1 MCCMYIKV
9 KINSVELQLALRIL
23 YLLIIHQYTNPK
35 GVLLVKSI
43 ESPCAN
49 GTSDCLT
56 ISKNVIIKSQEIESR
71 GLIMAYIV
79 GIDRN
84 QTRMVTTSLDA
95 LIDEDNS
102 VRVIDAYVDSLDLIE
117 LGFKEYSGTNRGQAP
132 YRRSDLLKLHIY
144 GYLNKIRSSRSLE
157 IECKRNLELMW
168 LINAITPDH
177 GTIAGFVKNN
187 RKAFHV
193 TLRNLTLIL
202 KGWGLIDG
210 KLIAIDGTKI
220 RAQNSKHNCITKS
233 GLDKKIAYVD
243 EQINA
248 YLMALEKDSQC
259 EPEFKKKLEDY
270 QELKKQYH
278 QQKQELSNEGLEQKS
293 LTDPDSRRM
302 KNNGSLDIC
311 YNVQSVVDAQNH
323 FVIDISTTNDIND
336 QNQLYIMAKDASD
349 LLETEEGTVVADT
362 GYYNASEIKNC
373 LDDGMTVL
381 IKKAKANNSTKDNEF
396 RKDKFKY
403 DPEKDVYICPA
414 EQQLY
419 FFENTSKNGMKYKK
433 YKCNSC
439 SSCKYKN
446 KCTSSKSGRTLQRWE
461 HEAVLEAVH
470 EKTWSRN
477 ETYKQRRC
485 IVEHPFGTVKRSLG
499 YSFFLRKRIEN
510 VDAEASSMFIAYN
523 LKRLFAVFST
533 QELIAKFR

>member
-1 MCCMYIKV
+1 MIFDSISNKENYKEEKEIYQTLNFFEKLKKWDDVESNAIIQKDWISANPVSFLSKDESECMYEAHRKHIDVHYIMEGIEKIATADVKNLQEKV
-9 KINSVELQLALRIL
+9 PFDKDKDIGFYEGCESGS
-23 YLLIIHQYTNPK
+23 YLLKTGDFMVCFP
-35 GVLLVKSI
+35 
-43 ESPCAN
+43 
-49 GTSDCLT
+49 SDAH
-56 ISKNVIIKSQEIESR
+56 K
-71 GLIMAYIV
+71 V
-79 GIDRN
+79 G
-84 QTRMVTTSLDA
+84 
-95 LIDEDNS
+95 
-102 VRVIDAYVDSLDLIE
+102 
-117 LGFKEYSGTNRGQAP
+117 
-132 YRRSDLLKLHIY
+132 
-144 GYLNKIRSSRSLE
+144 
-157 IECKRNLELMW
+157 
-168 LINAITPDH
+168 
-177 GTIAGFVKNN
+177 
-187 RKAFHV
+187 
-193 TLRNLTLIL
+193 IL

-233 GLDKKIAYVD
+233 GLDKKIAYAD

-278 QQKQELSNEGLEQKS
+278 QQKQALSNEGLEQKS

-311 YNVQSVVDAQNH
+311 YNVQSAVDAQNH

-349 LLETEEGTVVADT
+349 LLETEECTVVADT

-419 FFENTSKNGMKYKK
+419 FFENTSKNGMKYK
-433 YKCNSC
+433 
-439 SSCKYKN
+439 
-446 KCTSSKSGRTLQRWE
+446 
-461 HEAVLEAVH
+461 
-470 EKTWSRN
+470 
-477 ETYKQRRC
+477 
-485 IVEHPFGTVKRSLG
+485 
-499 YSFFLRKRIEN
+499 
-510 VDAEASSMFIAYN
+510 
-523 LKRLFAVFST
+523 
-533 QELIAKFR
+533 

>member
-1 MCCMYIKV
+1 
-9 KINSVELQLALRIL
+9 
-23 YLLIIHQYTNPK
+23 
-35 GVLLVKSI
+35 
-43 ESPCAN
+43 
-49 GTSDCLT
+49 
-56 ISKNVIIKSQEIESR
+56 
-71 GLIMAYIV
+71 MAYIV

-233 GLDKKIAYVD
+233 GLDKKIAYAD

-278 QQKQELSNEGLEQKS
+278 QQKQALSNEGLEQKS

-311 YNVQSVVDAQNH
+311 YNVQSAVDAQNH

-349 LLETEEGTVVADT
+349 LLETEECTVVVR
-362 GYYNASEIKNC
+362 EFLKHKN
-373 LDDGMTVL
+373 DDRYKRAMIVL
-381 IKKAKANNSTKDNEF
+381 I
-396 RKDKFKY
+396 
-403 DPEKDVYICPA
+403 
-414 EQQLY
+414 
-419 FFENTSKNGMKYKK
+419 
-433 YKCNSC
+433 
-439 SSCKYKN
+439 
-446 KCTSSKSGRTLQRWE
+446 
-461 HEAVLEAVH
+461 
-470 EKTWSRN
+470 
-477 ETYKQRRC
+477 
-485 IVEHPFGTVKRSLG
+485 
-499 YSFFLRKRIEN
+499 
-510 VDAEASSMFIAYN
+510 
-523 LKRLFAVFST
+523 
-533 QELIAKFR
+533 ELIDKETKYFPELTKREANIWLIREIRDADEMIEINAYLGMLRNHLRRKEILCF

>member
-1 MCCMYIKV
+1 
-9 KINSVELQLALRIL
+9 
-23 YLLIIHQYTNPK
+23 
-35 GVLLVKSI
+35 
-43 ESPCAN
+43 
-49 GTSDCLT
+49 
-56 ISKNVIIKSQEIESR
+56 
-71 GLIMAYIV
+71 MAYIV
-79 GIDRN
+79 GVDRN
-84 QTRMVTTSLDA
+84 QTKMITTSLDD
-95 LIDEDNS
+95 LIADDNS
-102 VRVIDAYVDSLDLIE
+102 VRVIDAYVDSLDLLE
-117 LGFKEYSGTNRGQAP
+117 LGFVEYSGTNRGQSP

-144 GYLNKIRSSRSLE
+144 GYLNKIRSSRALE
-157 IECKRNLELMW
+157 VECKRNIELMW
-168 LINAITPDH
+168 LINAIKPDH

-187 RKAFHV
+187 RKAFHE

-233 GLDKKIAYVD
+233 GLEKKIAYAD

-248 YLMALEKDSQC
+248 YLMAIEKDNQC
-259 EPEFKKKLEDY
+259 EPEFKKKLEAY
-270 QELKKQYH
+270 QELKKQYI
-278 QQKQELSNEGLEQKS
+278 QQKQELHAEGLEQKS

-336 QNQLYIMAKDASD
+336 QNQLYIMAKDATD
-349 LLETEEGTVVADT
+349 LLKLEACTVIADT
-362 GYYNASEIKNC
+362 GYYNANEIKNC
-373 LDDGMTVL
+373 VDEGMTVL
-381 IKKAKANNSTKDNEF
+381 IKKAKANNSTKENEF

-403 DPEKDVYICPA
+403 DFALDIYICPA
-414 EQQLY
+414 GQQLE

-433 YKCNSC
+433 YKC
-439 SSCKYKN
+439 SSCGNCKYQD

-461 HEAVLEAVH
+461 HEAVLETVQ
-470 EKTWSRN
+470 EETYSKN

-499 YSFFLRKRIEN
+499 YSFFLRKRTEN

-523 LKRLFAVFST
+523 FKRLLTMFST
-533 QELIAKFR
+533 QELIEKFS